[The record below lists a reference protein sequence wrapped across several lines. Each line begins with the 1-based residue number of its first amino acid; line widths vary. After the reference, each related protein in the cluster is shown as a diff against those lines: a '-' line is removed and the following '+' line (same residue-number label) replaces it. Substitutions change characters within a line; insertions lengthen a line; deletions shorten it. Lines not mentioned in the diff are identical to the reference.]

1 MSIIWIKKNVASENI
16 IYWCFSEINSR
27 KQIFNFSDA
36 RTVCLSPI
44 WHLLKLVKPFPLCNW
59 ASPLCQPSWSWTTI
73 TVVSSVLRNM
83 KLRSLNPLEH
93 SNWRYNNYLFLKA
106 RGMVFC
112 YQNCSN
118 LLWEKVVLVIE
129 KNFWNSRLKAE

>member
-1 MSIIWIKKNVASENI
+1 MINPLVILLIHNEYNLNYKKTVASENI
-16 IYWCFSEINSR
+16 IYIWDSEINSR

-36 RTVCLSPI
+36 RTVSLSPI

-93 SNWRYNNYLFLKA
+93 SNWRYNIYLFLKA
-106 RGMVFC
+106 RGKQILPNHKSWIKKLP
-112 YQNCSN
+112 Y
-118 LLWEKVVLVIE
+118 
-129 KNFWNSRLKAE
+129 